1 MGRDSDKP
9 VFVRLRVSSEK
20 RDRFKIACI
29 RLKTDMDEVL
39 NDLLDKWLAENDP
52 EQKKSSGK

>member
-1 MGRDSDKP
+1 MGREVEKP
-9 VFVRLRVSSEK
+9 VFVRLRVNSEK

-39 NDLLDKWLAENDP
+39 NQLLDKWLEENDP
-52 EQKKSSGK
+52 QAK